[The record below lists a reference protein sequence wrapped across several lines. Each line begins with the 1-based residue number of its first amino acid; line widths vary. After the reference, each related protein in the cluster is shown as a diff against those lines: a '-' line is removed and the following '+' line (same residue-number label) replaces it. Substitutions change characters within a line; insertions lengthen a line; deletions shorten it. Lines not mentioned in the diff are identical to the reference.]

1 MIFLHV
7 YAYFLHNL
15 EQGIGFT
22 QQKKAKGK
30 LVEYIIISSLVCPC
44 PSVFHS
50 RRSQFHSSWQGEV
63 V

>member
-1 MIFLHV
+1 MIFLHI

-30 LVEYIIISSLVCPC
+30 LVEYKYENKSL
-44 PSVFHS
+44 F
-50 RRSQFHSSWQGEV
+50 QA
-63 V
+63 